1 MCVSNITTFQVSG
14 PKYFFLFLFSHKLK
28 CLWSEPSPNLIIL
41 SHPSPNPETALPHL
55 VVQVAHLVVQVAHL
69 VFQVAHLV
77 DTACSARVSAGGKV
91 SYKEACARLG
101 TEPMA

>member
-1 MCVSNITTFQVSG
+1 MVRTHSQFE
-14 PKYFFLFLFSHKLK
+14 YFVPPIPQS
-28 CLWSEPSPNLIIL
+28 WSLL
-41 SHPSPNPETALPHL
+41 SQAETALPHP
-55 VVQVAHLVVQVAHL
+55 VV
-69 VFQVAHLV
+69 QVAHLV